1 MPATEDSTEVR
12 PLVISRVLNALAWV
26 AVAGLGIDGWL
37 GIGLG
42 RAGEVAG
49 VAGCLVV
56 GVCLAVR
63 AYRAGVVLE
72 PEAILVRGFFRSR
85 RIPRAQVTEITEFPA
100 VRWKRAD
107 GRARWSPIFVFLD
120 ELRTLPFIRR
130 HNEASIQRLQ
140 AWNDRRRPAARR
152 NPVKRRRRQR

>member
-1 MPATEDSTEVR
+1 VDVR

-26 AVAGLGIDGWL
+26 VVAGLGVDGWL

-42 RAGEVAG
+42 RAGEVTG
-49 VAGCLVV
+49 VA
-56 GVCLAVR
+56 CLAVVGMYLAGR

-72 PEAILVRGFFRSR
+72 PEAILVRGFIRTR
-85 RIPRAQVTEITEFPA
+85 RIPRAQVTEITEYPA

-107 GRARWSPIFVFLD
+107 GKARWSPIFVFFD

-140 AWNDRRRPAARR
+140 AWDDRRRLVARR